1 MDEEQWPVDELNR
14 CLRTLTILFPRIQP
28 EVFRE
33 LLLPYIGRSQLEIVT
48 EWLLKDQDKYVR
60 GRWRPPGGT
69 GNPVG
74 QSSELRVPR
83 QDEFRS
89 EGYRKAV
96 KAALRK
102 EFKGLSKSSIDAVLA
117 EKNHCYTLA
126 RPTLQEIAAK
136 SWRYSISTFF
146 ARWNKYPRAA
156 QEEHPMLIKVKESEQ
171 TTPTFRL
178 KESGNVELDH
188 ELYLTVL
195 APVLEKARTT
205 QAAIDWELS
214 LCVNEMEA
222 QDARAFYECECCFS
236 DTTFEQMATCTA
248 GSHVICFHCLRHA
261 VNEAIF
267 GQGWGKNI
275 DHDQARIKCI
285 APTAGESCN
294 GCVPQAIVKRAIIQD
309 KGGPDIWKTLENRL
323 TSEALFKAQIP
334 LIHCPFCSYAELDDL
349 YLPPSFIKYKLN
361 LSQPL
366 TTLFLTFLT
375 INFLP
380 LLFLYSLLCHYIT
393 AFKLPTLSALIA
405 TSLIHLTRRKHL
417 SARFQCRSPSC
428 SKASCLHCHKEWHDP
443 HKCYESATLSLRTTI
458 EAARTAAL
466 KRTCPRCG
474 LGFIKENGCN
484 KMTCVCGY
492 VMCYICRQG
501 LLAKGAAAAGPEGV
515 RGVYEH
521 FCQHFRPAGGGRC
534 AQCEKCDLYK
544 SEDEEGV
551 VKRAGELAERE
562 WREREGMVGVGGI
575 GGGLE
580 QGNAWWEEQWTV
592 QGVVDWWV
600 QGLVTC

>member
-1 MDEEQWPVDELNR
+1 MSAEQCLLDELNR

-33 LLLPYIGRSQLEIVT
+33 LLSPSFGPSQLEIVT
-48 EWLLKDQDKYVR
+48 EWLLKDQNKYVK
-60 GRWRPPGGT
+60 GRWRPPGGKDNVVG
-69 GNPVG
+69 GNSALQV
-74 QSSELRVPR
+74 LK

-96 KAALRK
+96 KAMLRK
-102 EFKGLSKSSIDAVLA
+102 EFKGLSKTSIDAVLA
-117 EKNHCYTLA
+117 EKNSCYTLA

-146 ARWNKYPRAA
+146 TNWKKFARDA
-156 QEEHPMLIKVKESEQ
+156 QDEHPMLVKVKEADQ
-171 TTPTFRL
+171 NVPAFRL
-178 KESGNVELDH
+178 KETGNAELDH
-188 ELYLTVL
+188 ELHLTIL
-195 APVLEKARTT
+195 APILEKARTT

-222 QDARAFYECECCFS
+222 QDAGAFYECECCFS
-236 DTTFEQMATCTA
+236 DTTFEQMATCTTS
-248 GSHVICFHCLRHA
+248 SHIICFRCLYHA
-261 VNEAIF
+261 ANEAIF

-275 DHDQARIKCI
+275 DHDQGRIKCL
-285 APTAGESCN
+285 APTAGENCN
-294 GCVPQAIVKRAIIQD
+294 GCVPQAIAKRAIIQD
-309 KGGPDIWKTLENRL
+309 KGGHEIWKTLENRL
-323 TSEALFKAQIP
+323 ASEALLKAQIP

-349 YLPPSFIKYKLN
+349 YLPPSFAKYRPN

-366 TTLFLTFLT
+366 TTLFLIFSTVT
-375 INFLP
+375 FLP
-380 LLFLYSLLCHYIT
+380 LLSLYSLLCHHIP
-393 AFKLPTLSALIA
+393 ALKLPTFSALI
-405 TSLIHLTRRKHL
+405 TNSLSHLTRRKHL

-428 SKASCLHCHKEWHDP
+428 SIASCLHCHKAWYDP
-443 HKCYESATLSLRTTI
+443 HTCHESATLSLRTTI
-458 EAARTAAL
+458 EAARTTAL

-501 LLAKGAAAAGPEGV
+501 LAKSSGTEGG

-521 FCQHFRPAGGGRC
+521 FCQHFRPAGGRC
-534 AQCEKCDLYK
+534 AQCEKCDLYR
-544 SEDEEGV
+544 SEDEEAV
-551 VKRAGELAERE
+551 VRRAGEVAERE

-580 QGNAWWEEQWTV
+580 QGNGWWEEHWTV
-592 QGVVDWWV
+592 QGWVDWWV